1 MPQLSIIVPTYNE
14 AENVRPLFDAISTAL
29 AGIDYEMLIVD
40 DDSPDLTW
48 QQAQEIGKSERRVR
62 VIRRTGEKGL
72 AASVI
77 EGFTAARGEVLACMD
92 GDLQHDPE
100 TLIPMLQ
107 QIQAGA
113 ALVVASRYVEAG
125 STATWNPLRKLE
137 SRVATKLAQWCV
149 GAKLCD
155 PMSGFFAMRSKDFML
170 MRDKLRAQGFKI
182 LLEIVS
188 NLKTQNVVEVPLRFR
203 ARRAGRS
210 KMSGKVAIAY
220 LAQLVRLARGNHV
233 ATTAK
238 FSVAR

>member
-1 MPQLSIIVPTYNE
+1 
-14 AENVRPLFDAISTAL
+14 
-29 AGIDYEMLIVD
+29 
-40 DDSPDLTW
+40 
-48 QQAQEIGKSERRVR
+48 
-62 VIRRTGEKGL
+62 
-72 AASVI
+72 
-77 EGFTAARGEVLACMD
+77 
-92 GDLQHDPE
+92 
-100 TLIPMLQ
+100 MLQ
-107 QIQAGA
+107 QIRAGA
-113 ALVVASRYVEAG
+113 ALVVASRYVDAG

-182 LLEIVS
+182 LLEIIS